1 MMARQRL
8 AIPLTVCALIGLA
21 TALFL
26 VQDSQRA
33 AIRGL
38 QDQLSELSGRQD
50 LIASKLDAKA
60 PTGGVPA
67 AGPAASEDETASEG
81 ATRVFARIVLARPQ
95 PYGWEITI
103 RPAQYFSGEAAFSLA
118 TARGELPRAD
128 GSYIVD
134 TSTKTVDVRLLRA
147 TPVRLNS
154 WTSTMTGRPGPGT
167 AAELA
172 SVIMGGGSQHAV
184 WKDGWYWL
192 SIRERVVMKVEQQAV
207 R

>member
-1 MMARQRL
+1 MMARRL
-8 AIPLTVCALIGLA
+8 AIPLTVCAFIALA

-33 AIRGL
+33 TIRGL
-38 QDQLSELSGRQD
+38 QDQLTELSGRQD
-50 LIASKLDAKA
+50 LIAAKLDARA

-118 TARGELPRAD
+118 TSRGDLPRSD

-134 TSTKTVDVRLLRA
+134 TSTKTVDVRLVKA
-147 TPVRLNS
+147 TAVRLNG
-154 WTSTMTGRPGPGT
+154 WTSPATGKPAPGT

-172 SVIMGGGSQHAV
+172 SVIMGGGSQHAP